1 MLTRLDF
8 NKTDKKKYRLDIGI
22 SLESEA
28 DGGWCGESN
37 ARWNVHCSVVVFFLL
52 LSLIFLFFGF
62 CLPKND
68 VIVVCCARMDVEELK
83 TMLESHY
90 QRVCTINDG

>member
-1 MLTRLDF
+1 MVGAVRAMLAGMFIVRLLF
-8 NKTDKKKYRLDIGI
+8 
-22 SLESEA
+22 
-28 DGGWCGESN
+28 
-37 ARWNVHCSVVVFFLL
+37 FFLL